1 MPSTD
6 RNKGNLQYLA
16 GEFLHQ
22 FGFALLQSQGDTEVW
37 DKGVYGLDI
46 ITYPVAADD
55 AQFQADFNALDD
67 PETGRVTVRSRQMR
81 LMAKKLYD
89 AGILSDKGVPFYND
103 QGDEDAQ

>member
-1 MPSTD
+1 MPSPD

-46 ITYPVAADD
+46 LTYPVSRKDEKWMAEFD
-55 AQFQADFNALDD
+55 AIDNDQTPRL
-67 PETGRVTVRSRQMR
+67 TVRSRQMR
-81 LMAKKLYD
+81 EMAAKLYD
-89 AGILSDKGVPFYND
+89 AGILSDKGVPFY
-103 QGDEDAQ
+103 DETEGEDE